1 MLLKRIIPCLD
12 VADGKVVKGVNFE
25 NLREAGSVVDL
36 AKQYS
41 EDADELVLLDITAT
55 VEARSVFIKVVEDV
69 AKAINIPFT
78 VGGGISDVEKVKVL
92 LDKGADKVSINSAA
106 IRRPELINDI
116 AQAFGSQCVVVA
128 IDTKH
133 INGEHVVHINGGRI
147 ATEIKTLE
155 WVRRVEGL
163 GAGELLVTSMDHDG
177 VKQGFSLDLLKS
189 IAAITT
195 LPVIASGGAG
205 APEHFAELFGGDYA
219 DAGLA
224 ASIFH
229 FGEIP
234 IRDLKNYLHREG
246 VPVRL

>member
-25 NLREAGSVVDL
+25 NLREAGSVVEL

-55 VEARSVFIKVVEDV
+55 IESRSVFIKVVEDV

-78 VGGGISDVEKVKVL
+78 VGGGISDTEKVKIL
-92 LDKGADKVSINSAA
+92 LDKGADKVSVNSAA
-106 IRRPELINDI
+106 IRRPELVSEI
-116 AQAFGSQCVVVA
+116 AEAFGSQCAVVA
-128 IDTKH
+128 IDSKC
-133 INGEHVVHINGGRI
+133 IEGEHIVHINGGRI
-147 ATEIKTLE
+147 ATEIRTLE
-155 WVRRVEGL
+155 WVRQVEGL

-177 VKQGFSLDLLKS
+177 VKEGFSLELLRE
-189 IAAITT
+189 IAQITK

-205 APEHFAELFGGDYA
+205 AREHFTQLFAGEYA

-234 IRDLKNYLHREG
+234 IRDLKNYLHHEG
-246 VPVRL
+246 VPVRC